1 MPDQSCLSEQ
11 RKVRRPSEGCKDGCE
26 EGEAEQRVIDHVV
39 ATAFRRTQLDYVL
52 REGTTLRSALPR
64 LRNFIEPQNDRD
76 PGSCS
81 R

>member
-1 MPDQSCLSEQ
+1 MCQIKVFCLSREKSDVPA
-11 RKVRRPSEGCKDGCE
+11 KVAGLCE
-26 EGEAEQRVIDHVV
+26 EGEAEQRVIDHIV
-39 ATAFRRTQLDYVL
+39 ATAFRRTQLEYVL
-52 REGTTLRSALPR
+52 REGTTFRSALPR